1 MDEVMSAEYYKT
13 LLFYARAP
21 LILRFKLYGSCA
33 WRKDITESGLF
44 CDHHRIQALPK
55 DNAKLAMEKSG
66 CRICSQA

>member
-33 WRKDITESGLF
+33 
-44 CDHHRIQALPK
+44 
-55 DNAKLAMEKSG
+55 
-66 CRICSQA
+66 